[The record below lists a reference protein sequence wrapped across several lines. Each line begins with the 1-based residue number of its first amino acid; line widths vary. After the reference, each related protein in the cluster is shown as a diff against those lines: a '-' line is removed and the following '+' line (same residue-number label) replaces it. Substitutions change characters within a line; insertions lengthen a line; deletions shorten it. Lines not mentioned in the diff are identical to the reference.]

1 MGGVDQFLD
10 VGLSLQQIVDT
21 ILMRF
26 VTSPADVFDDVA
38 FQEPKVL
45 VNNEVPNLNLAQL
58 IMIR

>member
-1 MGGVDQFLD
+1 MGAVDQFLD
-10 VGLSLQQIVDT
+10 VGLSLEKIVDA

-38 FQEPKVL
+38 FQKPKVL

>member
-10 VGLSLQQIVDT
+10 VGLSLQQIVDA
-21 ILMRF
+21 ILLRF

-45 VNNEVPNLNLAQL
+45 VDNEVPNLNLAQL